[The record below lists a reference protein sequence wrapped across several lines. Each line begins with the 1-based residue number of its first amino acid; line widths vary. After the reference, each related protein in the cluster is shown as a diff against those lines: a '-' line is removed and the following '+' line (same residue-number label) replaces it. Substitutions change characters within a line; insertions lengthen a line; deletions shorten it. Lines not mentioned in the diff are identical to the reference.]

1 MNEGYV
7 PRSEAMRNPL
17 LQARGLDPYA
27 MKIIDESF
35 LDYENKCKELTN
47 DNKSIVVCNALV
59 VEESRIKADRIKVLE
74 NTNRQ
79 ILGRLYE
86 VAEEDPQ

>member
-17 LQARGLDPYA
+17 LQALGLDPYA

-47 DNKSIVVCNALV
+47 DNKSIVC
-59 VEESRIKADRIKVLE
+59 
-74 NTNRQ
+74 
-79 ILGRLYE
+79 
-86 VAEEDPQ
+86 